1 MEKIN
6 WDNDITIS
14 YEDFINLNYII
25 EANFIII
32 EKIKKHMILEKNIE
46 QIKVLNEVCT
56 THKNILN
63 NIINILERG
72 KVKVY
77 E

>member
-1 MEKIN
+1 MEKIIWN
-6 WDNDITIS
+6 ENITIT

-25 EANFIII
+25 ETNYIII

-46 QIKVLNEVCT
+46 QIKVLNEVCE

-63 NIINILERG
+63 SIINILERG